1 MTYLQGNFLR
11 VALALYLDMKPSE
24 IQPSAD
30 LRRDLGLEPLDLALI
45 VYRLE
50 EFADAELSM
59 SQLDRVVTVADFER
73 VLRDWSRDA
82 PADEPGESD
91 EPPPIA
97 SDGQRSGVHALPS
110 AKVRAAR

>member
-11 VALALYLDMKPSE
+11 VALAMYLDRKPSE
-24 IQPSAD
+24 IHPSAE
-30 LRRDLGLEPLDLALI
+30 LGRDLGLEPLDLALI

-59 SQLDRVVTVADFER
+59 TQLETVVTVADFER
-73 VLRDWSRDA
+73 VLRDWSRDS
-82 PADEPGESD
+82 PADGEGEID
-91 EPPPIA
+91 EPTAI
-97 SDGQRSGVHALPS
+97 SSSQRSGVHALPG